1 MCGIAGTLSLGARL
15 GPEERKSV
23 LTMTRRLRH
32 RGPDRQSVEGD
43 DLCALGGARL
53 RVTDSTERGD
63 LPLANED
70 GSVWI
75 TYNGAVTNFRELR
88 RSFRLDDKHRFRS
101 DSDAEVLLHLYEEV
115 GLEFLEHLSGMF
127 AFCLHDRK
135 AGKAYL
141 VRDFF
146 GLRPVFFA
154 VKGDRLHFASEIK
167 ALLELPSISRE
178 LDQQALWDFLFLAYI
193 PGNATPFREIREL
206 EAGHLI
212 EADLVAGR
220 FVERPYYRLKFQAD
234 DSLTEE
240 ACARDVRR
248 LMRESVRL
256 NLDCDAPVG
265 LTLSGGVDT
274 SSLLALAKD
283 LGASRGLHTFSLK
296 INEPSFDESR
306 YQKIMVEFARPIHHE
321 ITIDAADI
329 IENLLSAIAHL
340 DEPSGDGAAVPTF
353 LLGRRAREHVRV
365 LLSGEGGDE
374 IFNAYET
381 HRAYKARLLYRRLAP
396 PWARRAI
403 SAASASLPTSFG
415 KLSLDF
421 VSKRF
426 TQGAELD
433 VPDAHVYWRH
443 ALSPDEQNR
452 IWNGAPCRPTSSI
465 FSDYYRGL
473 DCAEGL
479 DRVSQLDLRY
489 YFVDD
494 LMVKNDRMIM
504 AHSVETRFPY
514 MDKGLVEYMARIPA
528 RLRMRGFQGRRIQ
541 KLAMEGLLPR
551 EIAQRQNMGL
561 ELPYSVWFLKEFRA
575 FAEDA
580 FRKENVERTGL
591 IRHEVL
597 MELWREHLGRRK
609 DNGRALWCLLN
620 LLLWFKL
627 FVYEDGYKRHL
638 TCPDSAGA
646 GSVP

>member
-15 GPEERKSV
+15 RPEERESV
-23 LTMTRRLRH
+23 LAMTRRLRH
-32 RGPDRQSVEGD
+32 RGPDRQAVEGD
-43 DLCALGGARL
+43 DLGVLGGARL
-53 RVTDSTERGD
+53 RVTDLSERGD

-70 GSVWI
+70 GGVWI

-88 RSFRLDDKHRFRS
+88 RRFRLDEKHRFRS
-101 DSDAEVLLHLYEEV
+101 DSDAEILLHLYEEL
-115 GLEFLEHLSGMF
+115 GLGFLEHLSGMF

-141 VRDFF
+141 VRDFY
-146 GLRPVFFA
+146 GLRPIFYA

-167 ALLELPSISRE
+167 ALLELPSLGRE

-193 PGNATPFREIREL
+193 PGSATPFREIREL

-212 EADLVAGR
+212 EVDLSAGR
-220 FVERPYYRLKFQAD
+220 FVERPYYGLKFQAD
-234 DSLTEE
+234 DSLTEDT
-240 ACARDVRR
+240 CARDVRR
-248 LMRESVRL
+248 LMKESVRL
-256 NLDCDAPVG
+256 SLDCDAPVG

-283 LGASRGLHTFSLK
+283 LDAGRKLHTFSLK
-296 INEPSFDESR
+296 IDEPSFDESR
-306 YQKIMVEFARPIHHE
+306 YQKIMVDFAQPIHHE
-321 ITIDAADI
+321 IEIGAADI
-329 IENLLSAIAHL
+329 VENLLSSIAHL

-353 LLGRRAREHVRV
+353 LLARRAREHVSV

-381 HRAYKARLLYRRLAP
+381 HRAYKARLLYRKLAP
-396 PWARRAI
+396 PWARRAVKAL
-403 SAASASLPTSFG
+403 SGSLPTSYR

-421 VSKRF
+421 VAKRF

-443 ALSPDEQNR
+443 ALSADEQGR
-452 IWNGAPCRPTSSI
+452 IWSGAPCRPTSQL
-465 FSDYYRGL
+465 FSDFYREL
-473 DCAEGL
+473 DGVEGL
-479 DRVSQLDLRY
+479 DRVSLMDLRY

-514 MDKGLVEYMARIPA
+514 MEKNLVEYMARIPS
-528 RLRMRGFQGRRIQ
+528 RLRMRGFRSRRIQ
-541 KLAMEGLLPR
+541 RLAMEGLLPP
-551 EIAQRQNMGL
+551 EIARRRNMGL

-575 FAEDA
+575 FAEET
-580 FRKENVERTGL
+580 FSRENVERLGL

-597 MELWREHLGRRK
+597 MELWHEHLSRKK

-627 FVYEDGYKRHL
+627 FVSDSSYRRYL
-638 TCPDSAGA
+638 TCP
-646 GSVP
+646 

>member
-15 GPEERKSV
+15 GPEDRESV
-23 LTMTRRLRH
+23 LAMTRRLRH
-32 RGPDRQSVEGD
+32 RGPDRQAVEGD
-43 DLCALGGARL
+43 DRCVLGTARL
-53 RVTDSTERGD
+53 RVTDPSERGD

-75 TYNGAVTNFRELR
+75 SYNGAVTNFRELR
-88 RSFRLDDKHRFRS
+88 RDFRLDDSHRFRS
-101 DSDAEVLLHLYEEV
+101 DSDAEVLLHLYEEL
-115 GLEFLEHLSGMF
+115 GPGFLEHLSGMF

-141 VRDFF
+141 VRDFY
-146 GLRPVFFA
+146 GLRPVFYA
-154 VKGDRLHFASEIK
+154 VKGGRLHFASEIK
-167 ALLELPSISRE
+167 ALLELPVLGRE
-178 LDQQALWDFLFLAYI
+178 LDQQALWDFLYLAYI
-193 PGNATPFREIREL
+193 PGSATPFREIREL

-212 EADLVAGR
+212 EADLAAGR
-220 FVERPYYRLKFQAD
+220 FVEKPYYRLKFSAD
-234 DSLTEE
+234 DALTEE
-240 ACARDVRR
+240 ECARDLRR
-248 LMRESVRL
+248 LMKESVRRS
-256 NLDCDAPVG
+256 LDCDAPVG
-265 LTLSGGVDT
+265 LTLSGGVD
-274 SSLLALAKD
+274 SSGLLALAKD
-283 LGASRGLHTFSLK
+283 LGASRKLHTFSLK

-306 YQKIMVEFARPIHHE
+306 HQKIMVEFARPIHHE
-321 ITIDAADI
+321 IAIDAADI
-329 IENLLSAIAHL
+329 IENLLSAISHL
-340 DEPSGDGAAVPTF
+340 DEPVGDGAAVPTF
-353 LLGRRAREHVRV
+353 LLARRAREHVRV

-396 PWARRAI
+396 AWARRAI
-403 SAASASLPTSFG
+403 RAASSILPTSYS
-415 KLSLDF
+415 KLSMDF

-433 VPDAHVYWRH
+433 VPESHIYWRH
-443 ALSPDEQNR
+443 ALSPDEQSR
-452 IWNGAPCRPTSSI
+452 IWSGTPCRPTSSI
-465 FSDYYRGL
+465 FAEYYRGL

-479 DRVSQLDLRY
+479 DRVSLMDLRY

-514 MDKGLVEYMARIPA
+514 MEKDLVEYMARIPA

-541 KLAMEGLLPR
+541 RLAMEGLLPR
-551 EIAQRQNMGL
+551 EISRRQNMGL

-575 FAEDA
+575 FAEET
-580 FRKENVERTGL
+580 FSRENVERAGL

-597 MELWREHLGRRK
+597 MELWREHLERRK

-627 FVYEDGYKRHL
+627 FVHEVGYKRHL
-638 TCPDSAGA
+638 TCPDPAGA
-646 GSVP
+646 GSGR